1 MPPTKPALSYRLLSF
16 ALFIVWVL
24 HAFWLALKNNQLNFF
39 WQRLGFYPA
48 GECKQSIWIH
58 AASVGEIE
66 LIKPL
71 VEHLYKDHCILV
83 TTFTVTGYQH
93 ALRCLPAT
101 VQVRALPIDVLP
113 LSHSFFKHFN
123 FKLALIAETELWPET
138 LYQTKKKGVT
148 LIQINARLSE
158 KSLNTSKWTKVL
170 LTNTLAYFDKH
181 LTRTEQ
187 DVDNLIE
194 MGADRNKITVAGNL
208 KYAQAGSLVKHERH
222 IQQPYILFASTHH
235 PEEKLFAQL
244 IKSLAV
250 KQLVVIAP
258 RHPQRAKEILIELH
272 ALGLDVKQRSLDQA
286 ITAATQI
293 YLADTLGELQAF
305 MAYAELI
312 IMGGSFDSTGGHNV
326 LEPARLGKA
335 VITGPSDA
343 NIQTDIALLE
353 QHEAIIQVSG
363 MEQLAEKITLL
374 LNSPNTLIE
383 LSDNAKKVM
392 QSQSH
397 ILENYLSIID
407 SHLKSTQ

>member
-1 MPPTKPALSYRLLSF
+1 MPPTKPVLSYRLLSF
-16 ALFIVWVL
+16 ALFIVWIL
-24 HAFWLALKNNQLNFF
+24 HALWLALKNNQLNFF

-48 GECKQSIWIH
+48 DECKQSIWIH
-58 AASVGEIE
+58 AASVGEVE

-71 VEHLYKDHCILV
+71 VEHLHKDHCILV

-93 ALRCLPAT
+93 ALRCLPPT
-101 VQVRALPIDVLP
+101 VLVRALPIDVLP

-138 LYQTKKKGVT
+138 LFQAKQKGVT

-158 KSLNTSKWTKVL
+158 KSLNTSKWTKNL
-170 LTNTLAYFDKH
+170 LKSTLAYFDQY
-181 LTRTEQ
+181 LTRTDQ
-187 DVDNLIE
+187 DVSNLIT
-194 MGADRNKITVAGNL
+194 MGADSTKITVAGNL
-208 KYAQAGSLVKHERH
+208 KYAHAASTADHKRL

-244 IKSLAV
+244 TKSLAL

-258 RHPQRAKEILIELH
+258 RHPQRAGEILIELH
-272 ALGLDVKQRSLDQA
+272 ELGLDVKQRSLSEV
-286 ITAATQI
+286 ISPTTQI

-305 MAYAELI
+305 MTYAELV

-335 VITGPSDA
+335 VITGPSDM
-343 NIQTDIALLE
+343 NIQQDIALLTK
-353 QHEAIIQVSG
+353 HEAIMQVSG

-374 LNSPNTLIE
+374 LNNSDTLIE
-383 LSDNAKKVM
+383 LSNNAKKVM
-392 QSQSH
+392 QSHSH
-397 ILENYLSIID
+397 ILENYLGIIENHLDSI
-407 SHLKSTQ
+407 Q